1 MPRLLRAVRYCREG
15 HGPAFVHAHVIR
27 PYSHSLSDDE
37 RLYRPDA
44 ERERDAQRDPVTRTQ
59 MFLLREGILDEKGIN
74 QLEKEVE
81 AELQIAVDRALEA
94 LPPAPESIMK
104 FVYSPDLD
112 PSSSAFDTQP
122 VVAEVPADGK
132 KPAGQDHGRPDHRDA
147 AR

>member
-1 MPRLLRAVRYCREG
+1 M
-15 HGPAFVHAHVIR
+15 IR

-81 AELQIAVDRALEA
+81 AELQAAVDLRAG
-94 LPPAPESIMK
+94 
-104 FVYSPDLD
+104 
-112 PSSSAFDTQP
+112 SA
-122 VVAEVPADGK
+122 ASRAREHHEVCVF
-132 KPAGQDHGRPDHRDA
+132 AGY
-147 AR
+147 